1 MCIYL
6 CSYVC
11 VPAYI
16 YIYLLKPFHH
26 LVIYLY
32 CVYIVDYKILKLDQQ
47 IILILLRLLHIQGV
61 KSSTGNASSLFF
73 TDYDEEVIAF

>member
-1 MCIYL
+1 MYTMCIYL

-16 YIYLLKPFHH
+16 YIYLLKPFHQ

-32 CVYIVDYKILKLDQQ
+32 
-47 IILILLRLLHIQGV
+47 LRVLHIQDV
-61 KSSTGNASSLFF
+61 KSSTGNASSLFS